1 MHDTYTIQ
9 ALALY
14 TYYMITTQVLAARL
28 FNATHA
34 LYIYY
39 SGATAAC
46 DARASVLL
54 QAAAGST

>member
-14 TYYMITTQVLAARL
+14 TYYMITTQVLAACL
-28 FNATHA
+28 LNATHA

-39 SGATAAC
+39 SGPVAR
-46 DARASVLL
+46 DARVSVLRL
-54 QAAAGST
+54 VA